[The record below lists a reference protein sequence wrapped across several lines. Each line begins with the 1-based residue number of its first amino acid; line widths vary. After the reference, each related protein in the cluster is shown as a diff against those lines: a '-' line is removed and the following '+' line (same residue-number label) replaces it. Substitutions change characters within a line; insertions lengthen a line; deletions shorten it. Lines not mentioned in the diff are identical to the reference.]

1 MLRYY
6 SFNYQKKEV
15 RCASVLKDFLPN
27 KKALLTRYNE
37 LPTELYRLFF
47 VRDVCNLSIFRT
59 KREILL
65 ELKEKFDNSEITA
78 EEFKRFKKEI
88 KSFRE

>member
-1 MLRYY
+1 MSRYY
-6 SFNYQKKEV
+6 SFSLENKEV
-15 RCASVLKDFLPN
+15 DYASDLKDFLPN

-37 LPTELYRLFF
+37 LPTELYKLFF
-47 VRDVCNLSIFRT
+47 VRDVRNLSIFRT

-65 ELKEKFDNSEITA
+65 ELKEKFNNSEITA

-88 KSFRE
+88 KNF